1 MPDPFLL
8 VVISSPSGAGKT
20 TLCRRLLE
28 EFPELRF
35 SVSTT
40 TRPRRGT
47 EVDGKDYYF
56 VSHERFR
63 EMIGAGDFV
72 EWAEVH
78 GNYYGTALDQI
89 EVSRTTRGG
98 IVFDV
103 DYQGA
108 AAIKRAYD
116 EAVTIFL
123 LPPSMPELE
132 RRIRQRATESEE
144 QLRLRLENARRE
156 IEHFEEFD
164 FIVVNDDLD
173 DAYDQLRSVVRAAR
187 CRPAYRR
194 HAALALI
201 GAERRS
207 GG

>member
-40 TRPRRGT
+40 TRPRREG

-63 EMIGAGDFV
+63 EMIAATDFV

-89 EVSRTTRGG
+89 EVSRSTRGG

-108 AAIKRAYD
+108 AAIKRAYE

-132 RRIRQRATESEE
+132 RRIKQRGTESDE
-144 QLRLRLENARRE
+144 QVRLRLENARRE

-164 FIVVNDDLD
+164 FIVVNDDLE
-173 DAYDQLRSVVRAAR
+173 DAYDQLRSVLRAAR

-201 GAERRS
+201 GADRR
-207 GG
+207 